1 MPGNSPLPS
10 ATLPATDAH
19 SSRAGDATSSQNPL
33 TQVVVHLEPNMRLG
47 VTWMI
52 VHRRSVAAGV
62 EFTPHHAAVTPGG
75 RASTTATF
83 TVK

>member
-1 MPGNSPLPS
+1 
-10 ATLPATDAH
+10 
-19 SSRAGDATSSQNPL
+19 
-33 TQVVVHLEPNMRLG
+33 MRLG